1 MNIIIINTKWIPA
14 SVQSK
19 IWTNFMFFIIQV
31 LKPKKC
37 KTKLLGCIYTK
48 FQSLNRRPWK
58 GGVHR
63 CQDDGAGRGN
73 FSTLRMSRQ
82 WVTTRLL
89 QTTSWKVNHIKH
101 HVHTFSIMCLWY
113 CKFGIELYWCC
124 NISSFIK
131 RCHTLFYSKVFQN
144 IYPPFLIFQLSLA
157 TLHAK
162 KNTKFP
168 SGLWYIHR
176 TSQFMVVRK
185 KHQTRKMLL
194 GKATYFYMM
203 FQTFF
208 IILCP

>member
-1 MNIIIINTKWIPA
+1 
-14 SVQSK
+14 
-19 IWTNFMFFIIQV
+19 
-31 LKPKKC
+31 
-37 KTKLLGCIYTK
+37 
-48 FQSLNRRPWK
+48 
-58 GGVHR
+58 
-63 CQDDGAGRGN
+63 
-73 FSTLRMSRQ
+73 
-82 WVTTRLL
+82 
-89 QTTSWKVNHIKH
+89 
-101 HVHTFSIMCLWY
+101 MCLWY

-185 KHQTRKMLL
+185 KNIKQERCYWEKPPIFIWCFKHSLSFFALRIPSPRLRHLPMDKCFLGGLLSSYSTVMCSLLNACDVFYKKMIYLPIKHGDWNYQKVIEKKLTALL
-194 GKATYFYMM
+194 LFKG
-203 FQTFF
+203 
-208 IILCP
+208 ILPPSPWC